1 MTRKIDNPTVK
12 KTLYIDKKLEKRL
25 KIQAVLEEK
34 NESTLLN
41 EILSKNLKKWDG
53 ESKSK
58 T

>member
-25 KIQAVLEEK
+25 KIQAVMEEK

-53 ESKSK
+53 ESI